1 MKQVILTM
9 GLAMLLLASCKK
21 DAPVAPEVPPTPP
34 PVENPAPPSP
44 PKPQVQVPPP
54 PPPTVAPEEKDGTS
68 VSLDENGVNVS
79 SKNGAKDSKVI
90 ISKNKKEVKFST
102 N

>member
-1 MKQVILTM
+1 MKKVLIM
-9 GLAMLLLASCKK
+9 CSLAMLLLASCKK

-34 PVENPAPPSP
+34 PVENPGPPSP
-44 PKPQVQVPPP
+44 PKPQAQIPPP
-54 PPPTVAPEEKDGTS
+54 PPPTEAPVEKDGTS

-79 SKNGAKDSKVI
+79 TKKGENDSKVI
-90 ISKNKKEVKFST
+90 ISKTKKEVKFST

>member
-9 GLAMLLLASCKK
+9 GLAMMLLVSCKK

-54 PPPTVAPEEKDGTS
+54 PPPVEAPKEKDGTS

-79 SKNGAKDSKVI
+79 TKKGDNDSKVI